1 MTKKFLL
8 APVIAAAVALV
19 GCTLSARIPP
29 PIEIKVNDGGSGG
42 QHCPPGQ
49 AKKGRC

>member
-19 GCTLSARIPP
+19 GCTVSARIPP
-29 PIEIKVNDGGSGG
+29 PIEIKVDGGGGG